1 MPDKK
6 RIVIVGAG
14 FGGLNAAKALKA
26 VDAEVMLLDRTNH
39 HLFQPLLYQVATAGL
54 TPADIA
60 APVRSIVRNQKNV
73 TTLLRTVEG
82 IDPVAKVVKTDGEDF
97 AYDYLIMATGAR
109 HSYFA
114 HPEWEEYAPGLK
126 SVSDAIHLRHRILSA
141 FELAEEEKD
150 PLKQKALLTFIIV
163 GAGPTGVE
171 LSGAIAELAHQ
182 VLKDDF
188 RRISLSQT
196 RVILVEAGPRPLA
209 SFHESLSEYTL
220 HTLQKMGVEV
230 QLDTKVLDIKP
241 GLVTT
246 DKATFET
253 SNVVWAAGVAAS
265 PVAKWLGV
273 TPDRAGRVPV
283 NGDCSVPGLPDIF
296 VIGDTMT
303 LNDVNGKPLPGVSPV
318 AMQQGTYV
326 GRLIKSR
333 LEGLQ
338 KPAAFQYWNKGSMAT
353 IGRKS
358 AVAEVGTL
366 RVTGFFAWLI
376 WLVIHMWYLI
386 GFDTKISV
394 IMQWAWAY
402 FTLQRRSRILYPEEA
417 QVKPGG

>member
-1 MPDKK
+1 MMPDKK

-14 FGGLNAAKALKA
+14 FGGINAAKALKA
-26 VDAEVMLLDRTNH
+26 VDAEVILLDRTNH

-54 TPADIA
+54 TSADIA
-60 APVRSIVRNQKNV
+60 APIRSIVRNHRNT
-73 TTLLRTVEG
+73 TTLLRTVVG
-82 IDPVAKVVKTDGEDF
+82 IDPVAKVLKTDGEDF
-97 AYDYLIMATGAR
+97 TYDYLILATGAR

-114 HPEWEEYAPGLK
+114 HAEWEPLAPGLK
-126 SVSDAIHLRHRILSA
+126 SISDAIHLRHRILNA

-150 PLKQKALLTFIIV
+150 PLKQKALLTFVIV

-171 LSGAIAELAHQ
+171 LAGAIAELAHQ
-182 VLKDDF
+182 VLKDEF
-188 RRISLSQT
+188 RRITLSQT
-196 RVILVEAGPRPLA
+196 RVLLIEAGDRPL
-209 SFHESLSEYTL
+209 SNFHPSLSEYTL
-220 HTLQKMGVEV
+220 HTLKAMGVEV
-230 QLDTKVLDIKP
+230 QVNTKVLDIQP

-253 SNVVWAAGVAAS
+253 SNVVWAAGVMAS
-265 PVAKWLGV
+265 PVARWLGI

-283 NGDCSVPGLPDIF
+283 SEDCSVPGMPDIF

-303 LNDVNGKPLPGVSPV
+303 LNGPDGKPLPGVSPV

-326 GRLIKSR
+326 GKLIKSQ

-338 KPAAFQYWNKGSMAT
+338 KPAAFKYWNKGNMAT

-358 AVAEVGTL
+358 AVAEVGNM
-366 RVTGFFAWLI
+366 RVTGFFAWVI

-386 GFDTKISV
+386 GFDTKVSV
-394 IMQWAWAY
+394 ILQWAWAY
-402 FTLQRRSRILYPEEA
+402 FTLKRRSRILYPGESRGM
-417 QVKPGG
+417 P